1 VRPSEVLRRAE
12 GYLDRHGVDSPR
24 TTAEVLLAHVLG
36 TDRAGLYARAE
47 PLDGREA
54 REYGRALCRRCEHV
68 PLQHLT
74 GTTGFRHL
82 TLAVRPGVFI
92 PRPETEVV
100 VEEALE
106 AVGDVEQPV
115 VVDVGTG
122 TGAIALS
129 IAAERP
135 DADVHAVDLSADA
148 IELAGANAS
157 ANGIDVTLHA
167 GDLLEPLP
175 PGLRGAVDVIVSNPP
190 YVDAGDHDGL
200 SPEVLADPVNA
211 LVGGTDVHRR
221 LVVDAPGWLRA
232 GGWLVMEI
240 GDEQGDQVRALLDGG
255 GFDDVAVR
263 ADLAGRQRVAVGRWP
278 G

>member
-1 VRPSEVLRRAE
+1 MRPSEVLRRAE

-36 TDRAGLYARAE
+36 TDRAGLYARSD

-54 REYGRALCRRCEHV
+54 REFGRALCRRCEHV

-74 GTTGFRHL
+74 GSTRFRHL
-82 TLAVRPGVFI
+82 SLEVRPGVFI
-92 PRPETEVV
+92 PRNETEIV

-106 AVGDVEQPV
+106 AVAEVERPV

-129 IAAERP
+129 VAAERP
-135 DADVHAVDLSADA
+135 DAEVHAVDVSGDAVALARENADA
-148 IELAGANAS
+148 
-157 ANGIDVTLHA
+157 NGVDVAVHQ
-167 GDLLEPLP
+167 GDLFEPLP
-175 PGLRGAVDVIVSNPP
+175 AGLRGSLALVVSNPP
-190 YVDAGDHDGL
+190 YVDAEEFDRL
-200 SPEVLADPVNA
+200 SPEVRADPATA
-211 LVGGTDVHRR
+211 LVGGTDVHER
-221 LVVDAPGWLRA
+221 LADGARGWLRP

-240 GDEQGDQVRALLDGG
+240 GDEQGDEVSGVLRANGYDR
-255 GFDDVAVR
+255 VAVR
-263 ADLAGRQRVAVGRWP
+263 ADLAGRPRVALGRWP